1 MSQNAVNHIS
11 SLYYLL
17 ILWEIT
23 FFMIFHLKVFLFFL
37 MAQALH
43 RYSREPWLIAG
54 ILFFSI
60 LIKTPI
66 HDVKL
71 GI

>member
-1 MSQNAVNHIS
+1 M
-11 SLYYLL
+11 LYLL
-17 ILWEIT
+17 WKSWFLIFYAFWEIT
-23 FFMIFHLKVFLFFL
+23 FFVIFHLKVFLFFL

>member
-1 MSQNAVNHIS
+1 MI
-11 SLYYLL
+11 
-17 ILWEIT
+17 
-23 FFMIFHLKVFLFFL
+23 FFMIFKVFLFFL

-43 RYSREPWLIAG
+43 RYSREPWFIAG